1 MLLKLLCVSPP
12 RCVSAVQ
19 RKLPNLLIKIE
30 FKELKIDENTK
41 LNLLVM
47 IQKPLFVI
55 AFVLSGI
62 AGNTQRIGSSPEYI
76 KTLTAQWKGER
87 FADGRPKVPDI
98 VLERLHNATL
108 EQIWGYL
115 GNKGYRNQV
124 EKNWIILKPGETMVG
139 RVVTAQFMPSRP
151 DLDTFIRV
159 QGRAENR
166 SQKGGINI
174 WPIDILTKGDIY
186 VADGCGKIK
195 DGTLIGSSLG
205 NAIYG
210 KTGKGVIFYGSVRD
224 MQELKDTKGFNAW
237 VKGQDPSYIKDMTPT
252 SINAPIRIGEVTVF
266 PGDIVFANEYGVV
279 FIPAHIVE
287 DLVAASEMTALR
299 DEFERFLLQQGKY
312 PSGQI
317 HGDWSDTIKNEFR
330 AWVKKYPK
338 KLAITSKDIEAY
350 LEKE

>member
-1 MLLKLLCVSPP
+1 MRKILLPFIVMMLSSMLVHAQQLGSTPE
-12 RCVSAVQ
+12 Q
-19 RKLPNLLIKIE
+19 IK
-30 FKELKIDENTK
+30 F
-41 LNLLVM
+41 
-47 IQKPLFVI
+47 
-55 AFVLSGI
+55 
-62 AGNTQRIGSSPEYI
+62 
-76 KTLTAQWKGER
+76 LTSRWTGER
-87 FADGRPKVPDI
+87 FPDGRPKVPDI
-98 VLERLHNATL
+98 VLERLQFATL

-151 DLDTFIRV
+151 DLDSLVRALGK
-159 QGRAENR
+159 QEGRN
-166 SQKGGINI
+166 QKGGINI
-174 WPIDILTKGDIY
+174 WPIDILTKGDVY
-186 VADGCGKIK
+186 VADGYGKVK

-205 NAIYG
+205 NAVMG

-237 VKGQDPSYIKDMTPT
+237 VKGHDPSYIKDMTPT

-279 FIPAHIVE
+279 FIPAYLVE
-287 DLVAASEMTALR
+287 DLVAKSEMTGLR

-317 HGDWSDTIKNEFR
+317 HGDWNDTIKNEFR
-330 AWVKKYPK
+330 AWVDKYPK
-338 KLAITSKDIEAY
+338 KLAITKKDIEEY
-350 LEKE
+350 LSKEGN